1 MDYQDLWIEYKENGS
16 KTAKDKLVTE
26 YVSLVKNIAGR
37 LYTSFHSQ
45 VEYDDI
51 VGTGIIGLIDAVE
64 KFDHKKQ
71 IKFETYATIRIRG
84 AVVDH
89 MRQND
94 WVPRSTRAK
103 YRQWE
108 STIERLQLEYGADL
122 SDDIVA
128 KEMGMSVEE
137 YREHLGEITTYAMV
151 SLEEKIG
158 ENPSF
163 DVPSEDTSL
172 QPYENLEQKEMR
184 RLLAEALR
192 NLPEKERQVL
202 ELYYYSELT
211 YKEIAAVLSVTESRI
226 SQIHTKAIGKLRVA
240 LS

>member
-1 MDYQDLWIEYKENGS
+1 MDYQDLWIEYKEKGS
-16 KTAKDKLVTE
+16 KAAKDKLVTE

-64 KFDHKKQ
+64 KFDYKKQ

-108 STIERLQLEYGADL
+108 STVERLQYEYGADL
-122 SDDIVA
+122 NDEIVA
-128 KEMGMSVEE
+128 REMGMSVED

-163 DVPSEDTSL
+163 DVPSDDMSL